1 MKAFDINKDPLKVLE
16 VSQESTDLEKEQYY
30 METLDNNEWGYNK
43 ELSKFVFKVEDRIYY
58 AKIQLVQFR
67 CCGQPPTKLVG
78 CVLEK
83 TTLST
88 GEVET
93 HIIHQD
99 METMP
104 FTIKDESEL
113 MKYCFA
119 NLF

>member
-1 MKAFDINKDPLKVLE
+1 MKVFDITKDPLKVLE
-16 VSQESTDLEKEQYY
+16 ISSEKTDLVKEQYY
-30 METLDNNEWGYNK
+30 LSALQNDEWGYNK
-43 ELSKFVFKVEDRIYY
+43 SIETFVFKVDNQIYY
-58 AKIQLVQFR
+58 AKAQLIQFR
-67 CCGQPPTKLVG
+67 CCGQPPTKLIG

-83 TTLST
+83 VTLPT

-93 HIIHQD
+93 RIIQKD

-104 FTIKDESEL
+104 FTVQDEMEL